1 VSGPEDGATHPRPQA
16 AAAAHAAATR
26 VLERGT
32 THRLSRVL
40 RNKFV
45 AGLIVLI
52 PIVLTVKA
60 LWWLFSYIDGLAQP
74 VAVAA
79 FGRPLPGLGFV
90 ITIGIVFL
98 AGLLFSTGPMKKLLD
113 SLDALVDDVPLVG
126 TVYGTTKKVLTGFGS
141 GENENAFQRFVL
153 AQLPGRTT
161 PGFLTGTFT
170 LERND
175 GTRHRLCTV
184 YIPTNHLYVG
194 DVVVLPAEDVIET
207 DLSVEDGISL
217 LLSAGA
223 SVPPRVGER

>member
-1 VSGPEDGATHPRPQA
+1 M
-16 AAAAHAAATR
+16 
-26 VLERGT
+26 
-32 THRLSRVL
+32 

-60 LWWLFSYIDGLAQP
+60 LWWLFSAIDDLARP
-74 VAVAA
+74 VAVWL
-79 FGRPLPGLGFV
+79 FGRPVAGVGFV
-90 ITIGIVFL
+90 ITIALVFL
-98 AGLLFSTGPMKKLLD
+98 AGLLFSSGPLKRMLD
-113 SLDALVDDVPLVG
+113 GLDAVLDDVPLVG
-126 TVYGTTKKVLTGFGS
+126 TVYGTTKKVLAGFGA
-141 GENENAFQRFVL
+141 ENESAFQSFVL

-161 PGFLTGTFT
+161 PGFLTGTFV
-170 LERND
+170 LQRRD
-175 GTRHRLCTV
+175 GSRHELCTV

-223 SVPPRVGER
+223 SVPDRVGER

>member
-1 VSGPEDGATHPRPQA
+1 MAEESGQKPRPDVAGA
-16 AAAAHAAATR
+16 ARDAATR
-26 VLERGT
+26 MLEHGGS
-32 THRLSRVL
+32 HRFSRVM

-45 AGLIVLI
+45 AGLVVLI

-60 LWWLFSYIDGLAQP
+60 IWWLFSFIDDLAQP
-74 VAVAA
+74 LWVAM

-90 ITIGIVFL
+90 ITIATVFL
-98 AGLLFSTGPMKKLLD
+98 AGFLFSSGPLKRMLD
-113 SLDALVDDVPLVG
+113 TLDALVDDVPLVG
-126 TVYGTTKKVLTGFGS
+126 TVYGTTKKVLSGFGTS
-141 GENENAFQRFVL
+141 DDASAFQRFVL

-170 LERND
+170 LERRD
-175 GTRHRLCTV
+175 GTRHSLCTV

-194 DVVVLPAEDVIET
+194 DVVVLPEEDVIET

-223 SVPPRVGER
+223 SVPDRVGER